1 MKFKIIISLFF
12 VFVSNF
18 AIAEPPDLNHYK
30 ALIERFGPVPPVF
43 YEAHKRNTAG
53 DGVIPRL
60 MKVIKRF
67 PGYLLRFIGY
77 RVYDADREIPVK
89 SCFNNQRVLM
99 GAIEMYNMDHEA
111 EMIDSMVDPDAI
123 MRKLISEGYSKAS
136 LICYQNGIY
145 RSYGRFQDG
154 GIIFCDLHGTP
165 DDKNFLLA
173 AGMIKPDSIW
183 DELMPLILL
192 VVLAGA
198 AVFSLVKIYY
208 VYKAG
213 PSGAGGKAL
222 Y

>member
-1 MKFKIIISLFF
+1 MKFKILISLFF

-18 AIAEPPDLNHYK
+18 TIAEPPDLNHYK

-60 MKVIKRF
+60 KRVIDKI
-67 PGYLLRFIGY
+67 PTVLMSFIGY
-77 RVYDADREIPVK
+77 RSHTREYAYTK
-89 SCFNNQRVLM
+89 ACFSNQRVLL
-99 GAIEMYNMDHEA
+99 GAIEMYNMDHTEN
-111 EMIDSMVDPDAI
+111 IDSIDDFDTI
-123 MRKLISEGYSKAS
+123 MNKLVAEEYLRSPLTCS
-136 LICYQNGIY
+136 QNGVY
-145 RSYGRFQDG
+145 RSYGRFFEG

-165 DDKNFLLA
+165 DAEKILLA

-183 DELMPLILL
+183 DKLFPYIFL

-198 AVFSLVKIYY
+198 VVFTLVKMYHI
-208 VYKAG
+208 YKAG
-213 PSGAGGKAL
+213 RSGARAKSL

>member
-18 AIAEPPDLNHYK
+18 AFAEPPDLNHYK

-53 DGVIPRL
+53 EGTIPRL
-60 MKVIKRF
+60 MKVIKGF

-77 RVYDADREIPVK
+77 RVYDADRGISAK
-89 SCFNNQRVLM
+89 SCFSNQRVLM

-154 GIIFCDLHGTP
+154 GIIFCDLHGPP
-165 DDKNFLLA
+165 DGKNFLLA

-208 VYKAG
+208 VYKTDR
-213 PSGAGGKAL
+213 SGVGAKTHN
-222 Y
+222 